1 MERFVDLIHDK
12 KNGKELS
19 DESIHDMIEGFTKGH
34 IPDYQMSAMLMAICY
49 EGLNDRELTTMTLAM
64 RDSGT
69 INDLSAI
76 DGIKVDKH
84 STGGVGDKT
93 TLIIGPIAAS
103 CGIPIAKMSGRGLGF
118 TGGTIDKL
126 ESIPGFHT
134 DLSTD
139 AFFEAVKKT
148 GICVNGQTADLA
160 PADKKIYALRDA
172 TATVES
178 ILKSVVCGSIC
189 WA

>member
-19 DESIHDMIEGFTKGH
+19 DESIRDMIEGFTKGH

-76 DGIKVDKH
+76 GGIKVDKH

-103 CGIPIAKMSGRGLGF
+103 CGIPIA
-118 TGGTIDKL
+118 
-126 ESIPGFHT
+126 
-134 DLSTD
+134 
-139 AFFEAVKKT
+139 
-148 GICVNGQTADLA
+148 
-160 PADKKIYALRDA
+160 
-172 TATVES
+172 
-178 ILKSVVCGSIC
+178 
-189 WA
+189 